1 MKVLLR
7 QLGWNT
13 LAAAPLAPTF
23 GGKLSAI
30 KRGTNADVLLT
41 GATGLVG
48 GAVLARLLER
58 DPTVTVHCLIR
69 ANDAPTLEQ
78 RRLDVLRRTG
88 SEHHG
93 ARVYAVAGDVCAPG
107 LGLADPARLA
117 ARIHTIVHT
126 AASTRF
132 NLPLDEARDANVRPV
147 EELVDFAMQ
156 CEREGGFGH
165 IHHVS
170 TAFVAGSGSGV
181 LSEPPLDPVGP
192 FHNSYEQT
200 KWEAEQVLRAAAVPM
215 VISRPSI
222 IVGDSR
228 TGATPHFRVIYEPMK
243 WVYFKSRTEGSE
255 HAAGGSSGM
264 TDVLPCRPNVRLD
277 VVPVDFVADGIVEML
292 FKRETIGG
300 VFHLGAGPKHAITI
314 DEAIDLV
321 LETGNAI
328 LARRNQPPVPRPTII
343 TPEMVEAEP
352 ALKELFDLGE
362 QVMSLYLPYA
372 LEEQLFDSSATA
384 AVLNHDDFMPPEPRD
399 YFPTL
404 IEYAAAHNFGRPV
417 R

>member
-1 MKVLLR
+1 M
-7 QLGWNT
+7 
-13 LAAAPLAPTF
+13 
-23 GGKLSAI
+23 SAI
-30 KRGTNADVLLT
+30 ERGTNADVLLT

-69 ANDAPTLEQ
+69 ANDARTLEQ
-78 RRLDVLRRTG
+78 RRLEVLRRIG
-88 SEHHG
+88 SEHH
-93 ARVYAVAGDVCAPG
+93 ASRVQAVAGDVAVPG
-107 LGLADPARLA
+107 LGLTDARSLA
-117 ARIHTIVHT
+117 GRIHTIVHT

-147 EELVDFAMQ
+147 EALVDFAMQ
-156 CEREGGFGH
+156 CDREGSFGH
-165 IHHVS
+165 LHHVS

-181 LSEPPLDPVGP
+181 LSEPPLEPVGP

-200 KWEAEQVLRAAAVPM
+200 KWEAEQVLRGTSLPT

-243 WVYFKSRTEGSE
+243 WVYVRSLRERSDDMNGNPSRN
-255 HAAGGSSGM
+255 
-264 TDVLPCRPNVRLD
+264 TDILPCRPDVRLD
-277 VVPVDFVADGIVEML
+277 VVPVDFVANGIVEML
-292 FKRETIGG
+292 FRHEAVGG

-314 DEAIDLV
+314 DEMIDLS
-321 LETGNAI
+321 LETANAI
-328 LARRNQPPVPRPTII
+328 LARRNRPPVPRPTII
-343 TPEMVEAEP
+343 TPEMADADP
-352 ALKELFDLGE
+352 ALKELFELGE
-362 QVMSLYLPYA
+362 QVLSLYLPYG

-384 AVLNHDDFMPPEPRD
+384 TVLNRDDFMCPEPRD

-404 IEYAAAHNFGRPV
+404 IEYAVAQNFGRSRREV
-417 R
+417 